1 MTRDTLV
8 PPASAPTTL
17 TTLYPTRDTLVLRS
31 SRTMSDHED
40 VPDAPAPG
48 PAALDSGDEDD
59 APLLPERFGGTLPR
73 DPADECVAQPRDS
86 S

>member
-1 MTRDTLV
+1 
-8 PPASAPTTL
+8 
-17 TTLYPTRDTLVLRS
+17 
-31 SRTMSDHED
+31 MSDHED

-73 DPADECVAQPRDS
+73 DPADECVADS
-86 S
+86 RESS